1 MKFFVPGTPTEAA
14 AELLYRDIMMYT
26 KDATGWHIQPERIYF
41 LECLNGSDIEEVKV
55 GGEYFGETVECILSC
70 RHVYVV
76 CTVVE
81 GIRFGPPIVV
91 NGRDVSKV
99 EYFEGHAP
107 AERVAGPIPK
117 VAAPDGTVTFLFTDM
132 EGSTKLWERYPEHM
146 RDALLIHDE
155 LVCEAIERCGG
166 FVFKTV
172 GDAVCSAFHTAPDA
186 LRAALDVQSVLKSR
200 RWPGGIEIKVRTGL
214 HTGAASIEEGDYMG
228 PTLNRVSRLL
238 ALGHGGQILMSETSA
253 DLCLDNLPDQVS
265 LKALGS
271 HGLRDLDRPEY
282 VFQAVH
288 PELPSRFPELNSC
301 DAGDQKPTLTV
312 VSQDQMAA

>member
-1 MKFFVPGTPTEAA
+1 MKFFLPECPSEAC
-14 AELLYRDIMMYT
+14 AELLYRDITMYT
-26 KDATGWHIQPERIYF
+26 KDATGWQVQSERIYL
-41 LECLNGSDIEEVKV
+41 LEYLNGGSVAEVRVGEEF
-55 GGEYFGETVECILSC
+55 FGETVECILAC
-70 RHVYVV
+70 QNVYVV
-76 CTVVE
+76 CTVADGV
-81 GIRFGPPIVV
+81 RFGPPIVV
-91 NGRDVSKV
+91 NGRDVSKA

-107 AERVAGPIPK
+107 AERIARPIDK
-117 VAAPDGTVTFLFTDM
+117 SSAPNGTVTFLFTDM

-146 RDALLIHDE
+146 RNALLIHDE

-214 HTGAASIEEGDYMG
+214 HTGAASLQDADYMG
-228 PTLNRVSRLL
+228 PTLNRVSRLV

-271 HGLRDLDRPEY
+271 HGLNVSERPEY

-301 DAGDQKPTLTV
+301 DAEDGKPRLTV